1 MAVAQGNEYTCQF
14 AIISCHQSAL
24 RFRGLRQDRPLWRPR
39 QLSATWHNSNRC
51 ARQANQTKVTRVP
64 MGYYSKKI
72 ECRAHRGLTTE
83 RLIAGRL
90 WTTLLTPLWFD
101 SRVHSAYA
109 LYSYKMRGNKSC
121 SPLCVEGRCVE
132 NFLCHAGPV
141 NGRVGV
147 HGSDDDLDL

>member
-1 MAVAQGNEYTCQF
+1 MPHRLSSKNEIGGGPGACNTCQVLF

-83 RLIAGRL
+83 GLIAGRL
-90 WTTLLTPLWFD
+90 WTTLLTPLWLD

-109 LYSYKMRGNKSC
+109 LYSYKMRCGPH
-121 SPLCVEGRCVE
+121 SPQPSFREERACRPRPL
-132 NFLCHAGPV
+132 
-141 NGRVGV
+141 VG
-147 HGSDDDLDL
+147 